1 MLRAARM
8 PTSPNHRGPGEIP
21 GTAPAAVSTSVSG
34 SVSGSGPVAS
44 QPRRITVPQLG
55 RFKREKQAITM
66 VTAYD
71 ATFARL
77 VDEAGV
83 DVILVGDSLGMVMQ
97 GHPHTLEVTL
107 EHMAYHARCVRR
119 AVTRAHLVVDMPF
132 MSYQVSPEQALL
144 SAGRLVQEGG
154 AEAVKLE
161 GGARCVDAVR
171 KIVSAGI
178 PVMGHIGLTP
188 QSVHEFGGFRV
199 QARGQDAAE
208 RLRQDALVLQEA
220 GVYGLVLEGIPAAL
234 ARQVSES
241 LAIPTIG
248 IGAGVGCDGQ
258 VLVMQ
263 DLLGLDDRFK
273 PKFVKRYAE
282 LAGLV
287 RDAFA
292 EFVSDVRERRFPAD
306 EHSFAGDDKP
316 KAEPGTSGAYGP
328 T

>member
-1 MLRAARM
+1 
-8 PTSPNHRGPGEIP
+8 
-21 GTAPAAVSTSVSG
+21 
-34 SVSGSGPVAS
+34 
-44 QPRRITVPQLG
+44 
-55 RFKREKQAITM
+55 M

-83 DVILVGDSLGMVMQ
+83 EIILVGDSLGMVMQ

-119 AVTRAHLVVDMPF
+119 AVQRAHLVVDMPF
-132 MSYQVSPEQALL
+132 MSYQVSAEQALL

-161 GGARCVDAVR
+161 GGARTVDAVR
-171 KIVSAGI
+171 KIVAAGI

-199 QARGQDAAE
+199 QARDEDAAE
-208 RLRQDALVLQEA
+208 RLRQDALALQEA
-220 GVYGLVLEGIPAAL
+220 GVYSLVLEGIPAAL
-234 ARQVSES
+234 AHQVSAS
-241 LAIPTIG
+241 LVVPTIG

-273 PKFVKRYAE
+273 PRFVKRYAE
-282 LAGLV
+282 LAGVV
-287 RDAFA
+287 RGAFSQ
-292 EFVSDVRERRFPAD
+292 FVHEVHEGSFPGE
-306 EHSFAGDDKP
+306 EHSFASEVGASKP
-316 KAEPGTSGAYGP
+316 SGGYGP
-328 T
+328 G

>member
-8 PTSPNHRGPGEIP
+8 TTSPKNGVPGEIP
-21 GTAPAAVSTSVSG
+21 GAAPDAAKPQS
-34 SVSGSGPVAS
+34 
-44 QPRRITVPQLG
+44 RRVTVPSLG
-55 RFKREKQAITM
+55 RLKRDGQAIAM

-119 AVTRAHLVVDMPF
+119 AVQRAHLVVDMPF
-132 MSYQVSPEQALL
+132 MSYQVSPEQALM
-144 SAGRLVQEGG
+144 SAGRLIQEGG

-161 GGARCVDAVR
+161 GGARVVDAVR

-178 PVMGHIGLTP
+178 PAMGHVGLTP

-199 QARGQDAAE
+199 QARDEDAAE
-208 RLRQDALVLQEA
+208 RLRQDALALQDA
-220 GVYGLVLEGIPAAL
+220 GAYALVLEGIPAPL

-273 PKFVKRYAE
+273 PRFVKRYAQ
-282 LAGLV
+282 LAAVV
-287 RDAFA
+287 RDAFS
-292 EFVSDVRERRFPAD
+292 EFARDVRERRFPAD
-306 EHSFAGDDKP
+306 EHSFATEGKST
-316 KAEPGTSGAYGP
+316 PGVGGYGP
-328 T
+328 V